1 MGGGRARGLLS
12 CAIPGGVRA
21 TRETGETGDGDIY
34 IPLRSD
40 AVDVCIPLL
49 SGTDGVHES
58 GAVGAQAIGLPG

>member
-1 MGGGRARGLLS
+1 MGTEAE
-12 CAIPGGVRA
+12 AA
-21 TRETGETGDGDIY
+21 TQLHSSKTGDGNIY

-58 GAVGAQAIGLPG
+58 GVVGAQAIGLPG

>member
-1 MGGGRARGLLS
+1 MGTEAE
-12 CAIPGGVRA
+12 AA
-21 TRETGETGDGDIY
+21 TQLHSSKTQDGDIY